1 MRIKRVLLLLMLS
14 APCVDCLAQ
23 SAELTS
29 AFRDFSTTIKE
40 YKLKTKN
47 VHMASISDRDKFV
60 STFTNIE
67 FIHPNLVINYSE
79 IKKPGG
85 WSSFVKP
92 GDYIVKIPL
101 AKSTIEVKHYND
113 AGDGYVC
120 IKSSEGILQIFE
132 GQNELI
138 EDFYFY
144 SSKLNTDKVYN
155 ELRLLQSLIISEN
168 FTGSLGISER
178 NKGRRNS
185 SRRAAPSA
193 NTPTN
198 KSKSGRY
205 GE

>member
-1 MRIKRVLLLLMLS
+1 MKTKSLIFSLALS
-14 APCVDCLAQ
+14 SLCMDSVAQ
-23 SAELTS
+23 SAELKA
-29 AFRDFSTTIKE
+29 AFQQVSTTIKE

-47 VHMASISDRDKFV
+47 IHMANDRDKFV
-60 STFTNIE
+60 SSFTNIE
-67 FIHPNLVINYSE
+67 YIHPHLVISYSE

-92 GDYIVKIPL
+92 GDYVAKIPL
-101 AKSTIEVKHYND
+101 SKSTIEVKHYND
-113 AGDGYVC
+113 AGDGFVC

-155 ELRLLQSLIISEN
+155 ELKLLQSLIVSEN
-168 FTGSLGISER
+168 FTGSLGASER
-178 NKGRRNS
+178 NKGRGIS
-185 SRRAAPSA
+185 PRRTAPRA

-198 KSKSGRY
+198 KSKSGIY
-205 GE
+205 VE